1 MPRDKL
7 LQTIGAV
14 MDARYHRRHRRI
26 AREVLR
32 NVESFRGRI
41 DLKQKSRCDEYAG
54 DVLGWRGYAPWLH
67 VYAAMAREFREGWI
81 PDNFYGQV
89 VKPALKG
96 EHGDLSDL
104 KSMTG
109 MIFRSDAV
117 PDTGYLVNGA
127 FYTETYEP
135 LTGDR
140 ITGHLFR
147 EVDRLAFKLDHS
159 RQGRSIYF
167 LERAA
172 FDPDRVR
179 SLGGNGVFQQYV
191 RQHEFFDRIA
201 PWSVATLRITT
212 VLDDAG
218 AFSSRA
224 AYLRVGRCGDTHVS
238 SRSHIRVPVDPATGA
253 LEAQGYLPS
262 WHPVDAHP
270 DTCTGFAGL
279 TIPRY
284 ADCLTTVLGLHRKMP
299 YARCIGWDV
308 CVDRTERVKVLEWN
322 GNHNDIKFS
331 EATRG
336 PCFAGLGWEKLRPK
350 RKPVGD
356 GVISRTVSAG
366 LARRPALT
374 PAAASP
380 AAP

>member
-1 MPRDKL
+1 MLREMA
-7 LQTIGAV
+7 LQTIGEV
-14 MDARYHRRHRRI
+14 KDARYHRRHRRI

-32 NVESFRGRI
+32 TVESFRGRI
-41 DLKQKSRCDEYAG
+41 DRKLRARCDEYAG
-54 DVLGWRGYAPWLH
+54 DVLGWRGYAPWLR

-81 PDNFYGQV
+81 PDNFYGRV

-109 MIFRSDAV
+109 MIFRSNAV
-117 PDTGYLVNGA
+117 PDTGYFVNGA
-127 FYTETYEP
+127 FYTETHEL

-140 ITGHLFR
+140 IADHLFR
-147 EVDRLAFKLDHS
+147 EAERLAFKLDHS
-159 RQGRSIYF
+159 RQGRSIHF
-167 LERAA
+167 LDRTT
-172 FDPDRVR
+172 FDPDHVR
-179 SLGGNGVFQQYV
+179 SLGRNGVFQQYV

-224 AYLRVGRCGDTHVS
+224 AYLRIGRCGDTHVS
-238 SRSHIRVPVDPATGA
+238 SRSHIRVPVDSATGA
-253 LEAQGYLPS
+253 LEGQGYLPT

-270 DTCTGFAGL
+270 DTCAAFAGL

-284 ADCLTTVLGLHRKMP
+284 ADCLTTVLGLHKNMP

-308 CVDRTERVKVLEWN
+308 CVDRAERVKVLEWN

-331 EATRG
+331 EATSG
-336 PCFAGLGWEKLRPK
+336 PCFVGLGWEKLRPTK
-350 RKPVGD
+350 KPLGEGLVAH
-356 GVISRTVSAG
+356 TVSAA
-366 LARRPALT
+366 LAQPLT
-374 PAAASP
+374 FAPAATSP